1 MMTLDDIRPTP
12 EEVEETARMPEQV
25 AVGFIRAKRKAH
37 LITVKAKQCGKSPMG
52 GELTAELLGGGTDG
66 GD

>member
-12 EEVEETARMPEQV
+12 EELEATARMPEQV

-37 LITVKAKQCGKSPMG
+37 LVTVKARQWGKSPMG
-52 GELTAELLGGGTDG
+52 GEIAAQALKEADQ
-66 GD
+66 